1 MKKVVDLFKLKR
13 IILKNYRNATILIKI
28 RGIISTDIRLC
39 NVRVIIN
46 KQKLIFADENNEF
59 ILEFLLIKRI
69 TFIDI
74 AHIEIE
80 FEDFRVI
87 LEI

>member
-13 IILKNYRNATILIKI
+13 IILKNYRNVTVLIKI
-28 RGIISTDIRLC
+28 RGIISTNIRLF

-46 KQKLIFADENNEF
+46 KQKLIFADDDNEF

>member
-13 IILKNYRNATILIKI
+13 IILKNYRNAMVLIKI
-28 RGIISTDIRLC
+28 RGIISTNIRLF

-46 KQKLIFADENNEF
+46 KQKLIFADDDNEF